1 MCCVRT
7 DAPWTRQLSGETH
20 LELLGVDG
28 AGAVGVEE
36 VEGLT
41 DLLLLLLGQVA
52 TRGTLGASASATVS
66 LRQRTAASAR
76 PADERCAGA
85 VVRAAAVQRGGR
97 AGQRA
102 GGSRTGGQHG
112 CRSPLLCVVVV
123 EVGGLR

>member
-1 MCCVRT
+1 MWRGGALFG
-7 DAPWTRQLSGETH
+7 DRGAGETH

-52 TRGTLGASASATVS
+52 ARGTLGASASATVS

-85 VVRAAAVQRGGR
+85 VVRAATRSGAGGR
-97 AGQRA
+97 GSGA
-102 GGSRTGGQHG
+102 GGSGTGGQHG
-112 CRSPLLCVVVV
+112 CRSPLLCVVV